1 MAQGIF
7 YDGSTGNL
15 IITASRVDISGS
27 LSIQGISNVSSSI
40 ASGGGGGG
48 GGSQNLQQV
57 LDTGN
62 TATQDIDLTG
72 FIDADEYKF
81 NGSSIITGS
90 DATNISFGAAAGNG
104 GQYSTA
110 LGFRALSNDAGT
122 RNTAIGN
129 DAAQFSLASSTI
141 AIGDRAGEYYTG
153 SNQTIIGSSAGRFS
167 TSNQSVFI
175 GSSAGENVGFIANIV
190 AIGFQAA
197 RNLHSESIDADG
209 TLAIGAKA
217 GLNSSGSNTLIGG
230 NAGENNQGTFNTFI
244 GQQAGQSNTGGN
256 NAGIGYL
263 SLNSNTLG
271 EHNVSIGSNNLQ
283 NNQGNYNVSFGRNAG
298 KDNQGSNNLFVGQ
311 EAGENNT
318 GNGNVFLGYRVG
330 YNNSGDNNFAYG
342 SQNLL
347 NSTRDHSIAIG
358 NAALKNQTTGQYNIA
373 LGRNAGA
380 NGATALTGQQNI
392 FIGYNVT
399 YGNSSG
405 GILGAIGIGN
415 SITLT
420 QSYSI
425 VLGRPTYTYMKVG
438 IGTSTPTARLHIKS
452 GFTTSA
458 QMAFLV
464 EDSNGTDLF
473 KVTSDGRVGIPTSIT
488 PTGTSDSQGSQGD
501 ISYDDDYF
509 YVKTSAGWKRAALS
523 TWP

>member
-27 LSIQGISNVSSSI
+27 LSIQGVSNVSSSI
-40 ASGGGGGG
+40 ASGGGGG

-62 TATQDIDLTG
+62 TATQNIDLTG
-72 FIDADEYKF
+72 HIDADEYKIF
-81 NGSSIITGS
+81 GSSIITGS
-90 DATNISFGAAAGNG
+90 DSTNISFGAAAGNG

-110 LGFRALSNDAGT
+110 LGFRALTNDAGT

-129 DAAQFSLASSTI
+129 DAGQFLSASDTI

-167 TSNQSVFI
+167 TSNQSVLI
-175 GSSAGENVGFIANIV
+175 GGNAGENISTIANIV

-197 RNLHSESIDADG
+197 RNLHSESIDANG

-217 GLNSSGSNTLIGG
+217 GLNSSGSNTLIGA
-230 NAGENNQGTFNTFI
+230 NTGENNQGTFNTFI
-244 GQQAGQSNTGGN
+244 GQQSGQSNTGGN
-256 NAGIGYL
+256 NTGIGYL

-271 EHNVSIGSNNLQ
+271 DHNVAIGSSNLQ
-283 NNQGNYNVSFGRNAG
+283 NNQGSHNVSFGKNAG

-318 GNGNVFLGYRVG
+318 GDGNVFLAYRAG
-330 YNNSGDNNFAYG
+330 YNNSGDNNFVYG
-342 SQNLL
+342 SQALL
-347 NSTRDHSIAIG
+347 NNAGSYSIAIG
-358 NAALKNQTTGQYNIA
+358 AAALKNQTNGQYNIA
-373 LGRNAGA
+373 IGRDAGA
-380 NGATALTGQQNI
+380 NGAAALTGQQNI
-392 FIGYNVT
+392 FIGYDVT

-405 GILGAIGIGN
+405 GLLGAIGIGN
-415 SITLT
+415 SIDLT

-438 IGTSTPTARLHIKS
+438 IGTSTPTARLHVKS

-458 QMAFLV
+458 EMAFLV
-464 EDSNGTDLF
+464 EDANGTDLF
-473 KVTSDGRVGIPTSIT
+473 KVTSDGRVGIPISIT
-488 PTGTSDSQGSQGD
+488 PANTSDLQGSQGD

-523 TWP
+523 TF